1 MKKLV
6 GVFGPAR
13 CLQGEALYDAAEQ
26 LGQLLAESGFAVVTG
41 GYQGV
46 MEAASKGARSANGTA
61 IGVTAEVYFAKGREA
76 NEYLTREVR
85 VKSAADRLM
94 ELLDLPDAF
103 IAIGN
108 STGTLSE
115 VAMAWDYMIKK
126 FLPSKPL
133 LLVGE
138 SWKSFVEYVENEEHF
153 QPYLFMIEHCAKPE
167 QAVRRLIELFGPQQK
182 LPDLEILQG

>member
-6 GVFGPAR
+6 AVFGPAR
-13 CLQGEALYDAAEQ
+13 CLRGDARYVAAEE
-26 LGQLLAESGFAVVTG
+26 LGKLLAQAGFAIVTG
-41 GYQGV
+41 GYEGV
-46 MEAASKGARSANGTA
+46 MEAASKGARSAGGSA

-108 STGTLSE
+108 STGTLTE
-115 VAMAWDYMIKK
+115 VAMAWDYMVKG
-126 FLPSKPL
+126 FLPMKPL
-133 LLVGE
+133 LLAGE
-138 SWKSFVEYVENEEHF
+138 SWKGFVEYVEREEQF
-153 QPYLFMIEHCAKPE
+153 QPHLH
-167 QAVRRLIELFGPQQK
+167 LIELHETPQSAVGRLIDFFGPQQR
-182 LPDLEILQG
+182 LPDLEVIQ